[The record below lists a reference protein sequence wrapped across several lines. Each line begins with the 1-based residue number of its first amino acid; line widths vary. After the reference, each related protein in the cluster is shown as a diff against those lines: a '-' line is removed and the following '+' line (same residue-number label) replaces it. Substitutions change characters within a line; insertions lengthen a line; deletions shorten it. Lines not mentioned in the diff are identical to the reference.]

1 MLVGESNQGCDMDT
15 MTDVLVDG
23 MADLTLQTQ
32 PEDNKIVTFINGEGF
47 DLVRAL
53 RDVCIV

>member
-53 RDVCIV
+53 RKT